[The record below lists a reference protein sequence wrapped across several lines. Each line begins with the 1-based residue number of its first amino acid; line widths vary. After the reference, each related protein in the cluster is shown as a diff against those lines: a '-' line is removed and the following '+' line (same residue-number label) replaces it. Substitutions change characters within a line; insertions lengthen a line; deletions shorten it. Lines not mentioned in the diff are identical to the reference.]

1 MLRRHPST
9 VVAVSVAVCFVV
21 VTPFLLADAS
31 EAEHPTAAQL
41 FDQGMQRFEAGDL
54 EAARTTLRRVDPMQ
68 LSKENRVKMYET
80 LQELDRQTTKQGDAS
95 ALLSEADEAAKAGQ
109 TSRALSLY
117 EEVTKNSKAT
127 ERQKQTAAAR
137 LTDIKSRQNAE
148 ASNARKSIDSAAA
161 DIKAGRLD
169 AAEAK
174 LKSVKSSG
182 IDLGWFDNERVDRQ
196 LAEIAEKRSG
206 AVATVAAADAGNGG
220 NGAVSDGNGGESE
233 MLPPVGETPAAV
245 EEPAKDPVAPEPVPV
260 AEPVAP
266 AVEASAPVAPA
277 DATDLLA
284 QVRTLAAQEQ
294 LALGRDAEAKGQ
306 TRLAQ
311 QHYQEATR
319 LDPTNA
325 QAKAAVES
333 IRTKV
338 GQDASPK
345 SVLETQLESGRLIA
359 AASVAEFR
367 ELLNRAESLRTSGNF
382 VQASEAIS
390 QAKVTLDRN
399 ERVLPPSQYRA
410 LREEANTAAARI
422 FDEQRKAEAVQQQ
435 SIEAIRQQEAIKSRE
450 DALRAQDEEVQR
462 LLRRALEL
470 RRELKYDQC
479 LELINQA
486 LFLSPNNAAAQAMK
500 EMVQE
505 ARLLTEARELLS
517 QRAVAIAGQA
527 VDNIKATIPYNELMV
542 FPPDWPQLTF
552 VRLRDLAEGTA
563 ESKRNQAVADRLSNP
578 IRTVDLQSNRLINVI
593 EFLKS
598 ATGQNFFV
606 NWNALQQV
614 GVEQDTPISLQLENV
629 PAELVLRLV
638 LQQVPATDETNPV
651 TYSIIEGVINIS
663 TRRDLTRTTDTRV
676 YDIRDLLH
684 RIDPVEDVPR
694 FDLTSALESGS
705 GGSGGGG
712 GSTESIFDDTSSSGT
727 ETVDRSKLIED
738 ISVLIQDTVG
748 RPEEW
753 ASAGGDVS
761 SLRELNGNLI
771 VKTTPENHRGV
782 IELLG
787 KLRETRAMQISVEAR
802 FLLVDQ
808 NFLDEVGVDL
818 DVQFNDPGGSFG
830 PIRIGQSSA
839 QLAGR
844 QGTSAPSSIGSVP
857 TEPLGAFITPRGYN
871 NTGRSFDLGISYI
884 DDVQVNLLINATQ
897 ATRRSIGLTAPR
909 VTFLNGQEAYVTIA
923 RQISFISDLEPV
935 SGGDGFDPT
944 LSVVQ
949 SGATLFVRGT
959 ISADRR
965 YVTLSV
971 RPSLANVIQP
981 IRTIP
986 QTAQIDDEGDGG
998 GDGTD
1003 NPNPVLEAFI
1013 EAPEVELITVETT
1026 VSIPDRGTL
1035 LLGGQRV
1042 VGEIEVEAGVPVI
1055 SKIPLLNRLTTNR
1068 STTKDE
1074 RTLLILLKP
1083 TIIIQ
1088 NEEEDELF
1096 PGLLQN
1102 PAQYNVGRTFN

>member
-1 MLRRHPST
+1 M
-9 VVAVSVAVCFVV
+9 AVSVAVCFVV

-31 EAEHPTAAQL
+31 EADHPTAKQL

-54 EAARTTLRRVDPMQ
+54 EAARATLRRVDPMQ
-68 LSKENRVKMYET
+68 LSKESRVKMYET

-137 LTDIKSRQNAE
+137 LADIKSRQNAE

-182 IDLGWFDNERVDRQ
+182 IDLGWFDNERTDR
-196 LAEIAEKRSG
+196 LFAEIAEKRSG
-206 AVATVAAADAGNGG
+206 VVATVAAADAGNGS
-220 NGAVSDGNGGESE
+220 NGAVSDGNGGNGGGAA
-233 MLPPVGETPAAV
+233 MLPPVGEAAV
-245 EEPAKDPVAPEPVPV
+245 AQEPAKEPVAPQVVPV
-260 AEPVAP
+260 AEPAAT
-266 AVEASAPVAPA
+266 AVEAPAPA
-277 DATDLLA
+277 PAPAEPAAPTDLLA

-311 QHYQEATR
+311 QHYQEAAR
-319 LDPTNA
+319 LDPSNA

-367 ELLNRAESLRTSGNF
+367 ELLNRAESLRVSGNF

-399 ERVLPPSQYRA
+399 ERSLPPSQYRA

-422 FDEQRKAEAVQQQ
+422 FDEQRKAEAKQQQ
-435 SIEAIRQQEAIKSRE
+435 TIEAIRQQEAIKSRE

-500 EMVQE
+500 EMVEE
-505 ARLLTEARELLS
+505 ARLLTEARRLLG
-517 QRAVAIAGQA
+517 QRAMEVAGQA
-527 VDNIKATIPYNELMV
+527 NENIKAMIPYNELMV

-552 VRLRDLAEGTA
+552 TRLRDLAEGTA
-563 ESKRNQAVADRLSNP
+563 ESKRNQVVAERLTNP
-578 IRTVDLQSNRLINVI
+578 IRTVDLQSNRLVNVI

-614 GVEQDTPISLQLENV
+614 GIEQDTPITLQLENV

-638 LQQVPATDETNPV
+638 LQQLPATDETNPV
-651 TYSIIEGVINIS
+651 SYSIIEGVINIS

-684 RIDPVEDVPR
+684 RIDPVEDAPR

-705 GGSGGGG
+705 GSSGSGGGS
-712 GSTESIFDDTSSSGT
+712 GSTTSIFDDQSSSRRDT
-727 ETVDRSKLIED
+727 SADRTKLIED
-738 ISVLIQDTVG
+738 ISILIQDTVG
-748 RPEEW
+748 RQEEW

-782 IELLG
+782 VELLG

-808 NFLDEVGVDL
+808 NFLEEINVDL

-830 PIRIGQSSA
+830 PIRLSQSSA

-844 QGTSAPSSIGSVP
+844 QSTGVGGSFGGTATDNI
-857 TEPLGAFITPRGYN
+857 GAFVPNRGFN

-884 DDVQVNLLINATQ
+884 DDIQVNLLINATQ
-897 ATRRSIGLTAPR
+897 ANRRSISLTAPR
-909 VTFLNGQEAYVTIA
+909 VTFINGQEAYVTIA
-923 RQISFISDLEPV
+923 RQISFISDLEPI

-965 YVTLSV
+965 YVTLSL
-971 RPSLANVIQP
+971 RPSLANVLQP

-986 QTAQIDDEGDGG
+986 QTATVTNDTG
-998 GDGTD
+998 GDTP
-1003 NPNPVLEAFI
+1003 NPDPVLEAYI
-1013 EAPEVELITVETT
+1013 EAPELELIEVETT
-1026 VSIPDRGTL
+1026 VSVPDRGTL

-1042 VGEIEVEAGVPVI
+1042 VGEIEVEAGVPVL

-1068 STTKDE
+1068 SMTKDE
-1074 RTLLILLKP
+1074 RTLLILVKP

-1088 NEEEDELF
+1088 NEEEDQLF